1 MEDQQAGCSVAES
14 TYRVQT
20 PKQLAACTIIAWL
33 ADLGQFL
40 IFL

>member
-14 TYRVQT
+14 TT
-20 PKQLAACTIIAWL
+20 APPSKQLAACTIIAWL
-33 ADLGQFL
+33 ADLSQFL